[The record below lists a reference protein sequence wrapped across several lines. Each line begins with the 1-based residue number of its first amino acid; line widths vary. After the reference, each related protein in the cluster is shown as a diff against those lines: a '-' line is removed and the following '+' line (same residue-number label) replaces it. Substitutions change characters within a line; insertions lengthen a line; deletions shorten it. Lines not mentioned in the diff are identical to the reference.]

1 MWVKSRNFIV
11 DTLINYAVKYLISM
25 YNKYGREGIYKA
37 MRRLWDKID
46 TLLEK
51 YVGKEGSSDIL
62 KMIKDFFNEQE
73 GQIDKEMKD

>member
-37 MRRLWDKID
+37 MR
-46 TLLEK
+46 
-51 YVGKEGSSDIL
+51 
-62 KMIKDFFNEQE
+62 
-73 GQIDKEMKD
+73 